1 MAVAPSSGVPAAF
14 DMSTVSLVPL
24 AVATSPVFEVDTG
37 SFLAIVAAAAVAGM
51 LVAVVGGR
59 GLFVPV
65 VVVELILGV
74 LIGPQLL
81 DLAKVNAFTEFF
93 GDLGLGMLF
102 FFAGYEIDVARIR
115 GTPLRLALLGWA
127 MSLAIAYSL
136 GGLLALAGVVVSLV
150 YVGSALATTA
160 IGTLLPVLSDTGEMR
175 SRFGTYLLAAGAVGE
190 FGPILLLTLVLS
202 TQSALHNALILVAFV
217 LVAVAVA
224 VVAVRSSERT
234 LPLFERTVE
243 SSSQLAVRWFVVLVF
258 ALALLA
264 NKLGLDL
271 LLGGFAAGLITRQ
284 VLQKSEVEVFDS
296 KLNAV
301 AFGFFVPFFFVVSGL
316 RLDVDAL
323 FSSVSSVAKLLLFFV
338 LFLVVR
344 GTPALLLY
352 RGVLPLREDRMAL
365 ALFTSTQLPLVVAIT
380 TLAVRE
386 GHMRSSTAAA
396 LVGAGALSTLAG
408 PLHGLR
414 MRRIAAEKRAAAG
427 VVEAGALAAEAPATP

>member
-1 MAVAPSSGVPAAF
+1 
-14 DMSTVSLVPL
+14 
-24 AVATSPVFEVDTG
+24 
-37 SFLAIVAAAAVAGM
+37 
-51 LVAVVGGR
+51 
-59 GLFVPV
+59 
-65 VVVELILGV
+65 
-74 LIGPQLL
+74 
-81 DLAKVNAFTEFF
+81 
-93 GDLGLGMLF
+93 
-102 FFAGYEIDVARIR
+102 
-115 GTPLRLALLGWA
+115 

-136 GGLLALAGVVVSLV
+136 GGVLALAGVVVSLV

-175 SRFGTYLLAAGAVGE
+175 TRFGTYLLAAGAVGE

-202 TQSALHNALILVAFV
+202 TRARCTTPLILVAFV

-224 VVAVRSSERT
+224 VVAVRSAERT
-234 LPLFERTVE
+234 MPLFERTLE
-243 SSSQLAVRWFVVLVF
+243 SSSQLAVRWIVVLVF

-284 VLQKSEVEVFDS
+284 VLQKPEIDVFDS

-301 AFGFFVPFFFVVSGL
+301 AFGVFVPFFFVVSGL

-323 FSSVSSVAKLLLFFV
+323 FASVSSVAKLLLFFV

-365 ALFTSTQLPLVVAIT
+365 ALFSATQLPLVVAIT
-380 TLAVRE
+380 TLAVGE

-414 MRRIAAEKRAAAG
+414 MRRIAAEKRAAGG
-427 VVEAGALAAEAPATP
+427 VVEAGALSAEAPATP